1 MSIYFSS
8 DVDIVFWSGCGEGF
22 ELGVEYEFG
31 SYNGSIVDIYIK
43 RVIDVDIG
51 DSLGWGGFGID
62 DNEEVE
68 LWVKDDIIEVLAKV
82 SNIYLVWYLVAF

>member
-51 DSLGWGGFGID
+51 DSLGWCGVVRD
-62 DNEEVE
+62 DSEE
-68 LWVKDDIIEVLAKV
+68 LGL
-82 SNIYLVWYLVAF
+82 